1 MKVAEAESYFG
12 IGEPARGDETFKS
25 LIEEYPEDIWGY
37 IGWGDMYYMP
47 LDKNDAPDYVKAEQI
62 YNMALDKDIEE
73 KEFLIER
80 LNNLR
85 EESAT

>member
-1 MKVAEAESYFG
+1 
-12 IGEPARGDETFKS
+12 
-25 LIEEYPEDIWGY
+25 
-37 IGWGDMYYMP
+37 MYYMP
-47 LDKNDAPDYVKAEQI
+47 LDKYDAPDYVKAEQI
-62 YNMALDKDIEE
+62 YKMALDKDIEE